1 MEDDQGG
8 YESARYNGDNQESN
22 IFLNLMI
29 EVEETL
35 TKFKMETLR
44 REMLVIDVEAR
55 TKKWEPISNG
65 IKPVCNDLGIA
76 EIMGMVRGRVTTF
89 GRLTKKTDEEIMKDM
104 FQFHRTLIETFSL
117 RADDWDLDEELIKPI
132 QESCISLVQDVVFS
146 SRGGFT
152 AMNIRSSY
160 TRNENTSISQSG
172 QDKRNIMGVPIN

>member
-1 MEDDQGG
+1 MG
-8 YESARYNGDNQESN
+8 YEGANYSAEEQHSN
-22 IFLNLMI
+22 VFLNLMI

-35 TKFKMETLR
+35 NKFKMETLR
-44 REMLVIDVEAR
+44 REMLVIDVVNR
-55 TKKWEPISNG
+55 TKKWEPISEG

-160 TRNENTSISQSG
+160 SRNENTNISQSG
-172 QDKRNIMGVPIN
+172 KEGKSIMGVPV

>member
-1 MEDDQGG
+1 MEEEQGSG
-8 YESARYNGDNQESN
+8 YYSGEGQPSDT
-22 IFLNLMI
+22 FLSLMI
-29 EVEETL
+29 DVEETL
-35 TKFKMETLR
+35 NRFKMETLR
-44 REMLVIDVEAR
+44 REMLVIDIEQ
-55 TKKWEPISNG
+55 KKKEWKPISEN

-76 EIMGMVRGRVTTF
+76 EIMGMVRGRVTIF

-132 QESCISLVQDVVFS
+132 QESCISLVEDVIFS

-160 TRNENTSISQSG
+160 SRSENTNIQQSG
-172 QDKRNIMGVPIN
+172 KEGRTVMGVPV

>member
-1 MEDDQGG
+1 MEDERRG
-8 YESARYNGDNQESN
+8 YEGAHYNAEDQQSN
-22 IFLNLMI
+22 VFLNLMI

-35 TKFKMETLR
+35 MKFKMETLR
-44 REMLVIDVEAR
+44 REELVINVKER
-55 TKKWEPISNG
+55 KKKWEPISKG

-104 FQFHRTLIETFSL
+104 FQFHRTLIETFAL

-160 TRNENTSISQSG
+160 TRNESTSISKSG
-172 QDKRNIMGVPIN
+172 EDGRKIMGVNV

>member
-1 MEDDQGG
+1 MEEDQRG
-8 YESARYNGDNQESN
+8 YEGAHYNGEDQESTA
-22 IFLNLMI
+22 FLNLMI
-29 EVEETL
+29 EVKETL
-35 TKFKMETLR
+35 KSFKMETLR
-44 REMLVIDVEAR
+44 REELVIDVEKR
-55 TKKWEPISNG
+55 TKTWKPISKG

-132 QESCISLVQDVVFS
+132 QESCIALVQDVVFS

-152 AMNIRSSY
+152 AMNVRSSY
-160 TRNENTSISQSG
+160 TRNESTSISKSG
-172 QDKRNIMGVPIN
+172 EEGRKIMGVNV